1 MAKKSS
7 VYFAGPLLAVT
18 ETKPENETTS
28 GRLNAVAE
36 RYLEICK
43 RHTIALTGEEKNIL
57 GNCLSGSLV
66 EPLLIRHLADEV
78 EDSEFSNTPE
88 AKALVKKLKKCTFAE
103 LVAIVESLGF

>member
-7 VYFAGPLLAVT
+7 VYFAGPLLAIT
-18 ETKPENETTS
+18 ENRPESESAS

-43 RHTIALTGEEKNIL
+43 RHSITLTDEEKNIL

-78 EDSEFSNTPE
+78 DDSEFADTQE
-88 AKALVKKLKKCTFAE
+88 AKALVKKLKKYTFSE
-103 LVAIVESLGF
+103 LVAVVELLGF